1 MVRWTQARAEN
12 IATRSYRYLDAIDI
26 KVGWADE
33 AARPGR
39 QPVRSGAA
47 TRRHTMATRPETEID
62 RLLEPTANE
71 YVDEERAAAEEE
83 SHDAAASAVFSVRL
97 SPATYDAV
105 RAVAAKGSLDS
116 LCSHPAVGDP
126 TRRGDRRHGRS
137 GNSDRGPSARCGS
150 SRQPRPADIT
160 PVALQADRLRT
171 DRASVTGPW
180 VTGQRRTGRPS
191 W

>member
-105 RAVAAKGSLDS
+105 RAVAAKAHL
-116 LCSHPAVGDP
+116 
-126 TRRGDRRHGRS
+126 T
-137 GNSDRGPSARCGS
+137 PSAVI
-150 SRQPRPADIT
+150 RQ
-160 PVALQADRLRT
+160 
-171 DRASVTGPW
+171 W
-180 VTGQRRTGRPS
+180 VTQRVEETGATDDLATAIAALRHDVDRVANLVRPT
-191 W
+191 